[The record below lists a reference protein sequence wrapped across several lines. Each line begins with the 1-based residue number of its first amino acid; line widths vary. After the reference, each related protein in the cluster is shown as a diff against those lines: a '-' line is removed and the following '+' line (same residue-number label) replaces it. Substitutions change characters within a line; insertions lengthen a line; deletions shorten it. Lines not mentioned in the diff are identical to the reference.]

1 MSKTA
6 LKALMSKELSMK
18 HNPHCMNPAHMGIL
32 SVDGQIVRNPAH
44 KGILSVDGK
53 IIQNPLHGIEEGL
66 KKAADYSLFG
76 IASLGSV
83 LALYGTYCAYQNHIA
98 PMLKAKK
105 KNPRRRKN
113 ALGMK
118 KNSAKQSRAQS
129 RAKKAMALYHS
140 GKASSLKAAWKMV

>member
-32 SVDGQIVRNPAH
+32 SVDGQLVQNPAH
-44 KGILSVDGK
+44 KGILSVGGK
-53 IIQNPLHGIEEGL
+53 IIQNPLHGLEDSL

-76 IASLGSV
+76 VASVGSV
-83 LALYGTYCAYQNHIA
+83 LALYGAYCAYQNHVA
-98 PMLKAKK
+98 PMLGMK

-118 KNSAKQSRAQS
+118 KNSAKQKRAQS

-140 GKASSLKAAWKMV
+140 GKARSLKAAWKMV